1 MEELTNYQAATLSII
16 EQVDITGIQ
25 KTMQKITQLQAVVQG
40 TLKKDHDFG
49 VIPGTVKPTLLKP
62 GAEKI
67 LMMFGLTS
75 EYEFLDRVEDF
86 EKGFFA
92 YTLKCVLS
100 KNGQKITEGVGQ
112 ANTMEGRYR
121 WRWVPEKKLPD
132 GVVKET
138 LVSRTIEGKYGP
150 YTEYKIENDDPYTL
164 ANTVLKMAKKRAQID
179 AVLTVASLSEVF
191 TQDIEDMREFLQN
204 EQIDNMSEVDAKN
217 IKVTFGSKH
226 KGKTLGE
233 IMKEDRSYIEWLSQ
247 KANDPVMRK
256 ACFELLSAEDNA
268 TEANNKKST
277 TTKGKKDKPASEQ
290 KQSEVDMDPADFEI
304 DPDEEDGLPWK

>member
-1 MEELTNYQAATLSII
+1 MEEITNYQVSALSII
-16 EQVDITGIQ
+16 DQVDINGIQ

-40 TLKKDHDFG
+40 TLKKDHDYG

-75 EYEFLDRVEDF
+75 EYEFLDRVEEY

-121 WRWVPEKKLPD
+121 WRWVTEKKLPE

-138 LVSRTIEGKYGP
+138 LVSRTNEGRYGE
-150 YTEYKIENDDPYTL
+150 YTEYKVENDDPYTL

-191 TQDIEDMREFLQN
+191 TQDIEDMKEFLQN
-204 EQIDNMSEVDAKN
+204 EQLDNMSEVDAKN
-217 IKVTFGSKH
+217 IKLTFGKN

-233 IMKEDRSYIEWLSQ
+233 VLQTDRSYIEWLSE
-247 KANDPVMRK
+247 KAKDAVMRK
-256 ACFELLSAEDNA
+256 ACFELLNDVDNA
-268 TEANNKKST
+268 EGTAAKETKA
-277 TTKGKKDKPASEQ
+277 TKGNKTKKAEAEQ
-290 KQSEVDMDPADFEI
+290 TQQEQTEFEMDPAD
-304 DPDEEDGLPWK
+304 EDGLPWN

>member
-1 MEELTNYQAATLSII
+1 MEELTNYQASSLSII
-16 EQVDITGIQ
+16 DQVDITGIQ
-25 KTMQKITQLQAVVQG
+25 KTMQKITQLQAVVQN
-40 TLKKDHDFG
+40 TLKKDHDYG
-49 VIPGTVKPTLLKP
+49 VIPGTAKPTLLKP

-164 ANTVLKMAKKRAQID
+164 ANTVLKMAKKRAQVD

-204 EQIDNMSEVDAKN
+204 EQVDNMSEVDAKN
-217 IKVTFGSKH
+217 IKVTFGSKY

-233 IMKEDRSYIEWLSQ
+233 IMRVDRSYIEWLSQ

-256 ACFELLSAEDNA
+256 ACFELLSTADETAPTSESKAVNGSK
-268 TEANNKKST
+268 NKKSET
-277 TTKGKKDKPASEQ
+277 VKQVEEQ
-290 KQSEVDMDPADFEI
+290 TEFQI
-304 DPDEEDGLPWK
+304 DPTDEDDLPWN

>member
-1 MEELTNYQAATLSII
+1 MEEMVQATSLSII
-16 EQVDITGIQ
+16 EQVDINGIQ
-25 KTMQKITQLQAVVQG
+25 KVMQKITGLQAVVQS
-40 TLKKDHDFG
+40 TLKKDHDYG
-49 VIPGTVKPTLLKP
+49 IIPGTAKPTLLKP

-256 ACFELLSAEDNA
+256 ACFELLSTADETAPTSESKAVNGSK
-268 TEANNKKST
+268 NKKSET
-277 TTKGKKDKPASEQ
+277 VKQVEEQ
-290 KQSEVDMDPADFEI
+290 TEFQI
-304 DPDEEDGLPWK
+304 DPTDEDDLPWN